1 MQLHHINF
9 FKKGNLIFFLVLIY
23 INALINA
30 GDFVFAVVSRV
41 WIDV

>member
-9 FKKGNLIFFLVLIY
+9 LKKRNLIYFLVLIY

-30 GDFVFAVVSRV
+30 GDFVFAIVFLSM
-41 WIDV
+41 D